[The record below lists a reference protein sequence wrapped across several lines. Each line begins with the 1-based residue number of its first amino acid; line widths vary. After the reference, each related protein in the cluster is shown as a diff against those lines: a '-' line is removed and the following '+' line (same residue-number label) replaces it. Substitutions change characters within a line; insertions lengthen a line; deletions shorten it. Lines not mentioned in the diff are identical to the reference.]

1 MRKVRETVLGVLR
14 NCDGFQWNKRSYVV
28 QRFEPDGM
36 VRVIC
41 IYPSRQKSEV
51 LSQSCRVGCDL

>member
-1 MRKVRETVLGVLR
+1 MRRIRETVLGALR
-14 NCDGFQWNKRSYVV
+14 VRDGFQWNRRSYIV
-28 QRFEPDGM
+28 QDFDKDGM

-41 IYPSRQKSEV
+41 IYPRHMVSEV